1 MPRRQR
7 DLVERCETLRRQ
19 AADDPW
25 HGEALGTL
33 LWALGLAEL
42 PAYDTPFAPDALD
55 AEPASG
61 ELRPA
66 ADLDRERQSARLWH
80 WRARTADLVDGDTME
95 IPGRFASLDQ
105 AVAATAVR
113 GHEQGLL
120 PAPLRGDFR
129 AYGKIYRHLAA
140 EERAEAHAIAAE
152 RHHALAWACGDG
164 ASWDEVS
171 LDT

>member
-1 MPRRQR
+1 MPRKQR
-7 DLVERCETLRRQ
+7 DVVQRCETLRRQ

-25 HGEALGTL
+25 QGEALGAL
-33 LWALGLAEL
+33 LWTLGLAEL
-42 PAYDTPFAPDALD
+42 PPYDTPFAPAALD
-55 AEPASG
+55 AQPAAG

-66 ADLDRERQSARLWH
+66 GELERERQTARLWH

-95 IPGRFASLDQ
+95 LPGRFASLDQ

-113 GHEQGLL
+113 GHERGLL

-140 EERAEAHAIAAE
+140 EERTEAHAIAAE
-152 RHHALAWACGDG
+152 RHHALAWACGE
-164 ASWDEVS
+164 AEAWDDVV